1 MQYRFDTKVEE
12 METEVND
19 LSKLIREEMRRV
31 DDRFDGMELS
41 IGKIREET
49 RDKLFNLQTA

>member
-31 DDRFDGMELS
+31 DDRFAGMELS

>member
-31 DDRFDGMELS
+31 DDRFAGMELS
-41 IGKIREET
+41 FGKLREET